1 MQVLPPSSTGGPSR
15 LFIMRPVATTLLM
28 VAILLAGI
36 IGYRALPVSALP
48 EVDYPTIQ
56 VVTLYPSASPDVMT
70 SAVTAP
76 LERQFGQMS
85 GLKQMSSQSS
95 GGASVI
101 TLQFQLTLPL
111 NVAEQEVQAAIN
123 AATNLLPSDLPNPP
137 VYSKVN
143 PADPPIMTLA
153 VTSTAMPMTQVE
165 DMVETRV
172 AQKISQISGVGLVT
186 LSGGQ
191 RPAVRVK
198 LNAQA
203 IAALG
208 LTSETVR
215 TAITGANVNSA
226 KGSLDGPSRAVTL
239 SANDQMQSAEEYRQL
254 IIAYQ
259 NGAPIRL
266 GDVATV
272 EQGAENSWLGAWANK
287 EQAIVMNV
295 QRQPGAN
302 IISTADSIRQMLP
315 QLTESLPKSVKVTV
329 LSDRTTNIRASVD
342 DTQFELMMA
351 IALVVMIIYL
361 FLRNIPATI
370 IPGVAVPLSLIGT
383 FAVMVFLDF
392 SINNLTLM
400 ALTIATGFVVDDAI
414 VVIENISRYI
424 EKGEKPLAAALKG
437 AGEIGFTIIS
447 LTFSLIAV
455 LIPLLFM
462 GDIVG
467 RLFREFAITLAVA
480 ILISAVVSLTLTPM
494 MCARMLS
501 QESLRKQ
508 NRFSRASEKMFDRII
523 AAYGRGLAKVLNHP
537 WLTLSV
543 ALSTLLLSVLL
554 WVFIPKGFFPVQDNG
569 IIQGTLQAPQSS
581 SFANM
586 AQRQRQVADVILQ
599 DPAVQS
605 LTSFVGVDGTNP
617 SLNSARL
624 QINLKPLDERDDR
637 VQKVIARLQ
646 TAVDKVPGVDLFLQP
661 TQDLTI
667 DTQVSRTQY
676 QFTLQAT
683 SLDALSTWV
692 PQLMEKL
699 QQLPQLSDV
708 SSDWQDKGLV
718 AYVNVDRDSASRLG
732 ISMADVDNALYNA
745 FGQRL
750 ISTIYTQANQYR
762 VVLEHNTENTP
773 GLAALDTIR
782 LTSSDGG
789 VVPLSSIA
797 KIEQRFAPLSI
808 NHLDQFPVTTISFNV
823 PDNYSLGDAVQAIMD
838 TEKTL
843 NLPVDITTQF
853 QGSTLAF
860 QSALGSTVWLIVAAV
875 VAMYIVLGI
884 LYESFIHP
892 ITILS
897 TLPTAGVGALLALM
911 IAGSELDVIAIIGII
926 LLIGIVKKNAI
937 MMIDFAL
944 AAEREQGMSPRDAI
958 YQACLLRFRPILM
971 TTLAA
976 LLGALPLMLSTGV
989 GAELRR
995 PLGIGM
1001 VGGLIVSQVL
1011 TLFTT
1016 PVIMVSASLPGA
1028 SPETMASSVAT
1039 PLERSLG
1046 RIAGVS
1052 EMTSSSSLGSTRI
1065 ILQFDFDRDINGAAR
1080 DVQAAINAAQSLLP
1094 SGMPSR
1100 PTYRKANPSD
1110 APIMILTLTS
1120 DTYSQ
1125 GELYDFASTQLAPT
1139 ISQIDGVGDVD
1150 VGGSSLPAVRVGLNP
1165 QALFNQGVS
1174 LDDVRT
1180 AISNA
1185 NVRKPQGALEDGTH
1199 RWQIQTNDE
1208 LKTAAEYQPLIIHY
1222 NNGGAVRL
1230 GDVATVTDSVQDV
1243 RNAGMTNA
1251 KPAILLMIRKLPEA
1265 NIIQTVDSIRA
1276 KLPELQETIPA
1287 AIDLQIAQDRSPTI
1301 RASLE
1306 EVEQTLIISVALV
1319 ILVVFLFLR
1328 SGRATIIP
1336 AVAVPVSLIGTF
1348 AAMYLCGFSLNN
1360 LSLMALTIATGFV
1373 VDDAIVV
1380 LENIARHLE
1389 AGMKPLQAALQGT
1402 REVGF
1407 TVLSMSL
1414 SLVAVFLPLLLMGG
1428 LPGRL
1433 LREFAVT
1440 LSVAIGI
1447 SLLVSL
1453 TLTPMMCG
1461 WMLKASKPREQKRL
1475 RGFGRMLVALQQGYG
1490 KSLKWVLNHTR
1501 LVGVVLLGT
1510 IALNISIPK
1519 TFFPEQDTGVLMGGI
1534 QADQSISFQAMRGK
1548 LQDFMKIIRDDPAVD
1563 NVTGFTGGSR
1573 VNSGMMFI
1581 TLKPRDE
1588 RSETAQQIIDR
1599 LRVKLAKEPGAN
1611 LFLMA
1616 VQDIR
1621 VGGRQ
1626 SNASYQ
1632 YTLLSDDL
1640 AALREWEPKIR
1651 KKLATLP
1658 ELADVNSDQQ
1668 DNGAEMN
1675 LVYDR
1680 DTMARLGIDV
1690 QAANS
1695 LLNNAFGQRQISTIY
1710 QPMNQYKVV
1719 MEVDPRYT
1727 QDISALEKM
1736 FVINN
1741 EGKAIPL
1748 SYFAKWQ
1755 PANAPLSVNHQGLSA
1770 ASTISFN
1777 LPTGKSLSDASA
1789 AIDRAMTQLG
1799 VPSTVRGSFA
1809 GTAQVFQ
1816 ETMNSQVIL
1825 IIAAI
1830 ATVYIVLGILYESY
1844 VHPLTILS
1852 TLPSAGVGALL
1863 ALELFNAPFSLIALI
1878 GIMLL
1883 IGIVK
1888 KNAIMMVDFA
1898 LEAQRHGNLT
1908 PQEAIFQACLLRFRP
1923 IMMTT
1928 LAALFGALPLVL
1940 SGGDGSELR
1949 QPLRITIV
1957 GGLVM
1962 SQLLTLYTTPVVY
1975 LFFDRLRLRFSRKPK
1990 QTVTE

>member
-1 MQVLPPSSTGGPSR
+1 MKFFA
-15 LFIMRPVATTLLM
+15 LFIYRPVAT
-28 VAILLAGI
+28 ILL
-36 IGYRALPVSALP
+36 
-48 EVDYPTIQ
+48 
-56 VVTLYPSASPDVMT
+56 
-70 SAVTAP
+70 
-76 LERQFGQMS
+76 
-85 GLKQMSSQSS
+85 
-95 GGASVI
+95 SV
-101 TLQFQLTLPL
+101 
-111 NVAEQEVQAAIN
+111 
-123 AATNLLPSDLPNPP
+123 
-137 VYSKVN
+137 
-143 PADPPIMTLA
+143 
-153 VTSTAMPMTQVE
+153 
-165 DMVETRV
+165 
-172 AQKISQISGVGLVT
+172 
-186 LSGGQ
+186 
-191 RPAVRVK
+191 
-198 LNAQA
+198 
-203 IAALG
+203 
-208 LTSETVR
+208 
-215 TAITGANVNSA
+215 
-226 KGSLDGPSRAVTL
+226 
-239 SANDQMQSAEEYRQL
+239 
-254 IIAYQ
+254 
-259 NGAPIRL
+259 
-266 GDVATV
+266 
-272 EQGAENSWLGAWANK
+272 
-287 EQAIVMNV
+287 
-295 QRQPGAN
+295 
-302 IISTADSIRQMLP
+302 
-315 QLTESLPKSVKVTV
+315 
-329 LSDRTTNIRASVD
+329 
-342 DTQFELMMA
+342 
-351 IALVVMIIYL
+351 
-361 FLRNIPATI
+361 
-370 IPGVAVPLSLIGT
+370 
-383 FAVMVFLDF
+383 
-392 SINNLTLM
+392 
-400 ALTIATGFVVDDAI
+400 
-414 VVIENISRYI
+414 
-424 EKGEKPLAAALKG
+424 
-437 AGEIGFTIIS
+437 
-447 LTFSLIAV
+447 
-455 LIPLLFM
+455 
-462 GDIVG
+462 
-467 RLFREFAITLAVA
+467 AITLCG
-480 ILISAVVSLTLTPM
+480 ILGF
-494 MCARMLS
+494 RML
-501 QESLRKQ
+501 
-508 NRFSRASEKMFDRII
+508 
-523 AAYGRGLAKVLNHP
+523 P
-537 WLTLSV
+537 V
-543 ALSTLLLSVLL
+543 A
-554 WVFIPKGFFPVQDNG
+554 P
-569 IIQGTLQAPQSS
+569 
-581 SFANM
+581 
-586 AQRQRQVADVILQ
+586 
-599 DPAVQS
+599 
-605 LTSFVGVDGTNP
+605 
-617 SLNSARL
+617 
-624 QINLKPLDERDDR
+624 
-637 VQKVIARLQ
+637 
-646 TAVDKVPGVDLFLQP
+646 
-661 TQDLTI
+661 
-667 DTQVSRTQY
+667 
-676 QFTLQAT
+676 
-683 SLDALSTWV
+683 
-692 PQLMEKL
+692 
-699 QQLPQLSDV
+699 LPQ
-708 SSDWQDKGLV
+708 
-718 AYVNVDRDSASRLG
+718 VD
-732 ISMADVDNALYNA
+732 
-745 FGQRL
+745 F
-750 ISTIYTQANQYR
+750 
-762 VVLEHNTENTP
+762 
-773 GLAALDTIR
+773 
-782 LTSSDGG
+782 
-789 VVPLSSIA
+789 
-797 KIEQRFAPLSI
+797 
-808 NHLDQFPVTTISFNV
+808 
-823 PDNYSLGDAVQAIMD
+823 
-838 TEKTL
+838 
-843 NLPVDITTQF
+843 
-853 QGSTLAF
+853 
-860 QSALGSTVWLIVAAV
+860 
-875 VAMYIVLGI
+875 
-884 LYESFIHP
+884 
-892 ITILS
+892 
-897 TLPTAGVGALLALM
+897 
-911 IAGSELDVIAIIGII
+911 
-926 LLIGIVKKNAI
+926 
-937 MMIDFAL
+937 
-944 AAEREQGMSPRDAI
+944 
-958 YQACLLRFRPILM
+958 
-971 TTLAA
+971 
-976 LLGALPLMLSTGV
+976 
-989 GAELRR
+989 
-995 PLGIGM
+995 
-1001 VGGLIVSQVL
+1001 
-1011 TLFTT
+1011 

-1180 AISNA
+1180 AVSNA

-1510 IALNISIPK
+1510 IALNIWLYISIPKTFFPEQDTGVLMGGIQADQSISLLVSLTLTPMMCGWMLKASKPREQKRLRGFGRMLVALQQGYGKSLKWVLNHTRLVGVVLLGTIALNIWLYISIPK

-1949 QPLRITIV
+1949 QPLGITIV